1 MLFYHQK
8 KLTENY
14 YSATLAIGRR
24 GGYNM
29 LKTLNQSLLVL
40 NLFTKEKQLWTARE
54 VADTLSLNQV
64 TVYRIL
70 ETFTKNHYL
79 SKIEE
84 TKQYEIGSALAIF
97 SYLSYD
103 KYNIVSLIQP
113 FLYNLMQETGESVY
127 LVKYDYLEATPID
140 AYKPE
145 NKVSFAV
152 SLNKPMPLY
161 SGASYWAILAHLDEE
176 KIEMILND
184 PFDHLRKSVKLT
196 PTLLRKQIDKV
207 LTDGWCVSQELITPD
222 VVAIAA
228 PIFSNDEIIGSITVG
243 KPTYRTTKEDIQP
256 LGQLVKTTANQIS
269 CILSEKNLNFNSYQF
284 FKERAQ
290 RPN

>member
-1 MLFYHQK
+1 
-8 KLTENY
+8 
-14 YSATLAIGRR
+14 
-24 GGYNM
+24 M

-40 NLFTKEKQLWTARE
+40 NLFTREKQLWTARE
-54 VADTLSLNQV
+54 VADRLNLNQV

-70 ETFTKNHYL
+70 ETFTQNHYL
-79 SKIEE
+79 SKKEK
-84 TKQYEIGSALAIF
+84 TKQYEIGSALATL

-103 KYNIVSLIQP
+103 KYNIVTLIQP

-127 LVKYDYLEATPID
+127 LVKRDFLEATPID

-161 SGASYWAILAHLDEE
+161 AGASYWAILAHLDPE
-176 KIEMILND
+176 KIEMILNN
-184 PFDHLRKSVKLT
+184 PFNHLREAVKLT
-196 PTLLRKQIDKV
+196 PASLKEQIENVHKN
-207 LTDGWCVSQELITPD
+207 GWCVSRELITPD

-228 PIFSNDEIIGSITVG
+228 PIFSNHEIVGSITIG
-243 KPTYRTTKEDIQP
+243 KPTYRTREEDIQA
-256 LGQLVKTTANQIS
+256 LGELVKTTANQIS
-269 CILSEKNLNFNSYQF
+269 CVLSENNLNFNSYQF

-290 RPN
+290 RPT